1 MKCIKILNFENYNL
15 YENGDIIN
23 LDTNK
28 KISISKNRNSY
39 FIRLNK
45 LGKTYSINILRLIY
59 ENFNNIKLTNTHI
72 IKFKNET
79 IKNKFHYTNLEKINR
94 KDMFK
99 NINHLELDNTK
110 EWKIVKNYIDYKIS
124 NYGDIFSIKSNKF
137 LQPMIDEN
145 GYYNIKLIN
154 IDNRKKMS
162 IHRLV
167 YDAFNGIKDNDKVI
181 DHIDRDKTNNNINNL
196 REVSLSINAKNCNK
210 KKITLT
216 KIHQYSL
223 DYEFI
228 KEWISFEE
236 IKKILNYDVGNI
248 SRCCTGKLKSAYGF
262 IWKNPK
268 IIDDLINFKVIDTK
282 DNNKFSNYKIN
293 KKGVVINN
301 NNIILKQNINSGY
314 YRINLTSD
322 NGKPKSLFIH
332 KLVALTFLENQN
344 NYDIVNH
351 KDENKLNNNIKNLEW
366 VNHIQ
371 NITYSQGKKINQI
384 DINIDK
390 IIKTFNSMQEAYREL
405 NKTYGANI
413 RLVCEGKRKFAFG
426 FRWSFFE

>member
-99 NINHLELDNTK
+99 NINHIKLDNTK
-110 EWKIVKNYIDYKIS
+110 EWKIVKNFSDYKVS
-124 NYGDIFSIKSNKF
+124 NYGDIFSIKSNQF
-137 LQPMIDEN
+137 LKPMIDEN

-154 IDNRKKMS
+154 KNYRKKMS
-162 IHRLV
+162 IHRIV
-167 YDAFNGIKDNDKVI
+167 YDTFIGINDNDKVI
-181 DHIDRDKTNNNINNL
+181 DHIDINKTNNNINNL
-196 REVSLSINAKNCNK
+196 REVSKSENSINCNK
-210 KKITLT
+210 KKIILT

-223 DYEFI
+223 DYEYI
-228 KEWISFEE
+228 KEWNSFRE
-236 IKKILNYDVGNI
+236 IKEILNLNHSNI
-248 SRCCTGKLKSAYGF
+248 SSCCLGKIKSAYCF
-262 IWKNPK
+262 IWKYPR
-268 IIDDLINFKVIDTK
+268 IIDDLIDFKVIDTK

-293 KKGVVINN
+293 KKGEVINN
-301 NNIILKQNINSGY
+301 NNIILKPNFNSGY
-314 YRINLTSD
+314 YRIQLISD
-322 NGKPKSLFIH
+322 VGVKKLLFIH
-332 KLVALTFLENQN
+332 KLVSLTFLENPN
-344 NYDIVNH
+344 NYNIVNH
-351 KDENKLNNNIKNLEW
+351 KDENKLNNNIENLEW

-384 DINIDK
+384 DIKTDK

-413 RLVCEGKRKFAFG
+413 RLVCEGKRNSAFG
-426 FRWSFFE
+426 FKWSFFE